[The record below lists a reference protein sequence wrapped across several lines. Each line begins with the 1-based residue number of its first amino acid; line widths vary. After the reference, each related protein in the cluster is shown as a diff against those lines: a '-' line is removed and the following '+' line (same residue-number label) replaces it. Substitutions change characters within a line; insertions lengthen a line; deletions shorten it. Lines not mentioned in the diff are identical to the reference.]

1 MIISTKELIMLKIE
15 TQYDA
20 DTFTLTYIVYD
31 DNTGDAVIIDP
42 VLDIDTAAGKL
53 SFESL
58 NKITSFVKTQKLN
71 VKGILETHAHADHL
85 SSSQYLKEQ
94 FPEAQV
100 AISERIKI
108 VQETFRPVFN
118 LKDLNIDGS
127 QFDLLFKDHETYNF
141 GSVAVK
147 ILPTPGHT
155 PACTSFLI
163 EDNLFTGDALFM
175 PDFGTG
181 RCDFPAGSAEDL
193 YKSISEEIYT
203 LPDETKIWVGHDY
216 QPNGRELKFQTTVKE
231 SKEDNIQL
239 SSKTSKEQ
247 FFTFRTERD
256 KTLAAPRLLL
266 PSIQVNVDA
275 GYLPKE
281 EDNGMRYLKLPIRL

>member
-275 GYLPKE
+275 GHLPKE

>member
-1 MIISTKELIMLKIE
+1 MLKIE

>member
-1 MIISTKELIMLKIE
+1 MLKIE

-275 GYLPKE
+275 GHLPKE
-281 EDNGMRYLKLPIRL
+281 EDNGMRYLKLPIK

>member
-1 MIISTKELIMLKIE
+1 MLKIE

-58 NKITSFVKTQKLN
+58 NKITSFIKTQNLK

-85 SSSQYLKEQ
+85 SSSQYLKEH

-216 QPNGRELKFQTTVKE
+216 QPNGRELKYQTTVKE
-231 SKEDNIQL
+231 SKEANIQL

-275 GYLPKE
+275 GHLPQE
-281 EDNGMRYLKLPIRL
+281 EDNGMRYLKLPIK

>member
-1 MIISTKELIMLKIE
+1 MLKIE

-275 GYLPKE
+275 GHLPKE
-281 EDNGMRYLKLPIRL
+281 EDNVAVKFTFNITL

>member
-1 MIISTKELIMLKIE
+1 MLKIE

-275 GYLPKE
+275 GHLPKE
-281 EDNGMRYLKLPIRL
+281 EDNGMRYLKLPIRS

>member
-58 NKITSFVKTQKLN
+58 NKITSFIKTQNLK

-85 SSSQYLKEQ
+85 SSSQYLKEH
-94 FPEAQV
+94 FPDALV

-141 GSVAVK
+141 GSVAIK

-193 YKSISEEIYT
+193 FNSISKEIYT

-216 QPNGRELKFQTTVKE
+216 QPNGRELQYQTTVKE
-231 SKEDNIQL
+231 SKEGNIQL

-275 GYLPKE
+275 GHLPKE
-281 EDNGMRYLKLPIRL
+281 EDNGMRYLKLPIK

>member
-1 MIISTKELIMLKIE
+1 MLKIE

-58 NKITSFVKTQKLN
+58 NKITSFIKTQNLK

-85 SSSQYLKEQ
+85 SSSQYLKEH
-94 FPEAQV
+94 FPDALV

-141 GSVAVK
+141 GSVAIK

-193 YKSISEEIYT
+193 FNSISKEIYT

-216 QPNGRELKFQTTVKE
+216 QPNGRELQYQTTVKE
-231 SKEDNIQL
+231 SKEGNIQL

-275 GYLPKE
+275 GHLPKE
-281 EDNGMRYLKLPIRL
+281 EDNGMRYLKLPIK